1 MKVFLIKVH
10 IKLLEHNQMLHVTR
24 RSCRATIVEAC
35 FSLHVYFCTCTD
47 GWRSVVSAVH
57 SAVSNRM
64 LIPSG
69 GTCSDLKRV
78 SDIDSQR
85 RCRDK
90 RGGFPTLSSTR
101 GLDSTTRE
109 PQQPSAD
116 VTSED
121 GTDGDLWRAR
131 HS

>member
-1 MKVFLIKVH
+1 M
-10 IKLLEHNQMLHVTR
+10 
-24 RSCRATIVEAC
+24 EAC

-57 SAVSNRM
+57 SPVSSRM

-69 GTCSDLKRV
+69 GSCSDLKRV

-90 RGGFPTLSSTR
+90 RGLPTLSSRR

-116 VTSED
+116 ATSED
-121 GTDGDLWRAR
+121 GTDGDLRRAR
-131 HS
+131 HG